1 MNKTETKLF
10 LDVLAEIPDHRH
22 GNAIRHRLNEIM
34 IIALLGILCNANTLT
49 GLERFGKTH
58 EEELRRI
65 MELPNGIPSHDTFG
79 DVLGRLDYTAVESIF
94 RKWVKEMK
102 GEADIKN
109 IAIDGKTVRRSES
122 AIHKAAHIVT
132 AYSSDLQLILG
143 QVLTEE
149 KSNEITA
156 IPELLD
162 TLEIK
167 GSTVTIDAMGTQT
180 AIAEKITER
189 GGEYILALK
198 ENQPTLLE
206 DARLYFEQDYLS
218 ASVEALKGQGRYAQT
233 TDKGHGRTEKRECW
247 LIDADISGLRRSEV
261 WRKLKGIAVI
271 RSTRTINGQQ
281 STAEKPTVAY
291 RYYIY
296 SHEDMTADKFLNLQR
311 QHWAIE
317 NNLHWSLDVIFRED
331 STHAR
336 AEHIALVLNM
346 FRKLVLQLLKHDT
359 TLSASLNGKREICA
373 WRFDLAL
380 NLLKNASVS

>member
-1 MNKTETKLF
+1 M
-10 LDVLAEIPDHRH
+10 
-22 GNAIRHRLNEIM
+22 
-34 IIALLGILCNANTLT
+34 
-49 GLERFGKTH
+49 
-58 EEELRRI
+58 
-65 MELPNGIPSHDTFG
+65 
-79 DVLGRLDYTAVESIF
+79 
-94 RKWVKEMK
+94 
-102 GEADIKN
+102 
-109 IAIDGKTVRRSES
+109 
-122 AIHKAAHIVT
+122 
-132 AYSSDLQLILG
+132 ILG

-281 STAEKPTVAY
+281 STAEKPAVAY